1 MSQAVGHKKRVVLL
15 RSWNLYSWVRDVVC
29 NNRSSFKFWCNDVF
43 VPFCLNFL
51 VSVVCQPS
59 LVKSSE
65 CTVVVDARLTGRQW
79 AAGPESPSN
88 NGQFDA
94 ML

>member
-1 MSQAVGHKKRVVLL
+1 M
-15 RSWNLYSWVRDVVC
+15 C
-29 NNRSSFKFWCNDVF
+29 NNRSGFKFWCDDVF
-43 VPFCLNFL
+43 VLLCLNFL
-51 VSVVCQPS
+51 LSVVYQLS
-59 LVKSSE
+59 LVISSE
-65 CTVVVDARLTGRQW
+65 CTVVVDARLTGGQW

>member
-1 MSQAVGHKKRVVLL
+1 MGG
-15 RSWNLYSWVRDVVC
+15 VVC
-29 NNRSSFKFWCNDVF
+29 SNLSSFKFWCNDVF
-43 VPFCLNFL
+43 VLLCLNFL
-51 VSVVCQPS
+51 LSVVYQFS

-65 CTVVVDARLTGRQW
+65 CTVVVDARLTGGQW

>member
-1 MSQAVGHKKRVVLL
+1 MCS
-15 RSWNLYSWVRDVVC
+15 NL
-29 NNRSSFKFWCNDVF
+29 SSFKFWCNDVF
-43 VPFCLNFL
+43 VLLCLNFL
-51 VSVVCQPS
+51 LSVVYQFS

-65 CTVVVDARLTGRQW
+65 CTVVVDARLTGGQW

>member
-1 MSQAVGHKKRVVLL
+1 
-15 RSWNLYSWVRDVVC
+15 VC
-29 NNRSSFKFWCNDVF
+29 NNRSGFKFCCDDVF
-43 VPFCLNFL
+43 VLLCLNFL
-51 VSVVCQPS
+51 LSVVYQFS
-59 LVKSSE
+59 LVISSE
-65 CTVVVDARLTGRQW
+65 CTVVVDARLTGGQW

>member
-1 MSQAVGHKKRVVLL
+1 MFVTL
-15 RSWNLYSWVRDVVC
+15 RSWDLYSWMGGVVC
-29 NNRSSFKFWCNDVF
+29 NNCSSFKFWCSDVF
-43 VPFCLNFL
+43 VLLCLNFL
-51 VSVVCQPS
+51 VSVVCQLS

>member
-1 MSQAVGHKKRVVLL
+1 MFDNH
-15 RSWNLYSWVRDVVC
+15 
-29 NNRSSFKFWCNDVF
+29 SSFNFWCNDTCVLLC
-43 VPFCLNFL
+43 VNSLAY
-51 VSVVCQPS
+51 VVYQLS
-59 LVKSSE
+59 LVKSSV
-65 CTVVVDARLTGRQW
+65 CTVVLDTRLIGGQC

>member
-1 MSQAVGHKKRVVLL
+1 
-15 RSWNLYSWVRDVVC
+15 VC
-29 NNRSSFKFWCNDVF
+29 TNRSSCKFWCNDVL
-43 VPFCLNFL
+43 VLLCLNFL
-51 VSVVCQPS
+51 LFVVYQFS

-65 CTVVVDARLTGRQW
+65 CTVVLDARLTGGQW